1 MLAPTKDIKSGGAA
15 MISDITLGQYYR
27 ADSVLHRLDARAKTV
42 LTFFVITATFFC
54 RSFASLGLTAAF
66 TVFLVVL
73 SSVPT
78 RMVVRSVRPLLW
90 VLLFTGIM
98 NLFYQRGGEVLIE
111 FSFITITTQGIYVAI
126 FMFVRILCLVMAGSL
141 LTYTTTPTQLT
152 DALERLLSPLR
163 HIKVPVHT
171 FAMMMTLALRFIPVL
186 LEEIGRIMN
195 AQKARGAE
203 WETGGLLKRAKA
215 LIPIFVPLLV
225 SAFRRAYDLA
235 LAMECR
241 CYTGGQGRTRMN
253 RSRFALRDGIAL
265 IVFAAFVAGVFLL
278 NYVGGRVV

>member
-1 MLAPTKDIKSGGAA
+1 

-27 ADSVLHRLDARAKTV
+27 ADSLLHRLDARTKTT
-42 LTFFVITATFFC
+42 LTLALITATFFC

-66 TVFLVVL
+66 SVLLVLL
-73 SSVPT
+73 SGVPA
-78 RMVVRSVRPLLW
+78 RMVARSVRPLLW
-90 VLLFTGIM
+90 ILLFTAAM
-98 NLFYQRGGEVLIE
+98 NLFYQRGGDVL
-111 FSFITITTQGIYVAI
+111 FSWKFITITMQGVSVAI
-126 FMFVRILCLVMAGSL
+126 FMAVRIISLVVIGSL

-163 HIKVPVHT
+163 LAKVPVHT

-186 LEEIGRIMN
+186 LEEIERIMN
-195 AQKARGAE
+195 AQKARGAD

-241 CYTGGQGRTRMN
+241 CYTGGAGRTRMN
-253 RSRFALRDGIAL
+253 SSRFALRDGAAL
-265 IVFAAFVAGVFLL
+265 LGFAAFFAGILLL
-278 NYVGGRVV
+278 NFVGGKVV

>member
-1 MLAPTKDIKSGGAA
+1 ML
-15 MISDITLGQYYR
+15 SDITLGQYYR
-27 ADSVLHRLDARAKTV
+27 ADSVLHRLDARTKTV
-42 LTFFVITATFFC
+42 LTFAVITATFFC

-66 TVFLVVL
+66 SALLVLL
-73 SSVPT
+73 SRVPG
-78 RMVVRSVRPLLW
+78 RMVARSVRPLLW
-90 VLLFTGIM
+90 VLLFTAAM
-98 NLFYQRGGEVLIE
+98 NLFYQRGGDVLL
-111 FSFITITTQGIYVAI
+111 SWKFITITTQGISIAV
-126 FMFVRILCLVMAGSL
+126 FMAVRILCLVLVGSL

-163 HIKVPVHT
+163 YLKVPVHT

-186 LEEIGRIMN
+186 LEEIERIMN
-195 AQKARGAE
+195 AQKARGAR

-253 RSRFALRDGIAL
+253 QSRLALRDGAAL
-265 IVFAAFVAGVFLL
+265 LVFAAFMAGLLLL
-278 NYVGGRVV
+278 NYVGDGMNLPISSS